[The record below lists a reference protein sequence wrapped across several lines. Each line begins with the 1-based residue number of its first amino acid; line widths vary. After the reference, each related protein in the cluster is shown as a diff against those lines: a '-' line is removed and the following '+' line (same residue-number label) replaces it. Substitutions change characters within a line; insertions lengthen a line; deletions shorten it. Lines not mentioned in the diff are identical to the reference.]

1 MEKQGRQGEEL
12 REHLSAEAEGWE
24 KVMEVHGS
32 GQGNQG

>member
-12 REHLSAEAEGWE
+12 REHLSAEAGRGE
-24 KVMEVHGS
+24 KVMEVPGS